1 MINNGTDAA
10 RNLFQTIQAM
20 SVSEKLDLARKGS
33 KEARSILIR
42 DANKLVQLAVIQS
55 PKITEGEVL
64 MIANNRQINEE
75 VLKHVAIN
83 REWLKN
89 YQVRVALANNPKTP
103 LPEALRQV
111 AYLKARE
118 LTQLAKSK
126 SVARALAV
134 VAEQRL
140 KQVKK

>member
-1 MINNGTDAA
+1 M
-10 RNLFQTIQAM
+10 FQTIQAM